1 MKLKTDGE
9 KLLELKDKLFKY
21 RVELTEKMKYF
32 HGVRHENSLSELRY
46 TQIMVLRDMIRGIE
60 KEIGDLMKRTG

>member
-1 MKLKTDGE
+1 MKIVSDENKLSDLKT
-9 KLLELKDKLFKY
+9 KLAKY
-21 RVELTEKMKYF
+21 RAELTERMKFF

-60 KEIGDLMKRTG
+60 KEIADLMKK